1 MRSVFHST
9 FFFQHNSRPCTS
21 SLSPATITLLSPRVT
36 VLFSRSSP
44 RFFCL
49 PGPRDQRQLGT
60 SVLSRS
66 SPSILLLALCTAR
79 AIRVTVRLMEFT
91 RIHFCVRVVLM

>member
-9 FFFQHNSRPCTS
+9 FFSTQFTS
-21 SLSPATITLLSPRVT
+21 LHFLVKSCNITLLSPRVT